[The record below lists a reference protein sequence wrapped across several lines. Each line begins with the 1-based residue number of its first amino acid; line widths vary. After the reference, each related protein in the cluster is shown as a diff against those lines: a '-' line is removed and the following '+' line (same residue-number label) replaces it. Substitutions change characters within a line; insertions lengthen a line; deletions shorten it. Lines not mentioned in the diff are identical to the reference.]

1 MMIDNNATVVADN
14 GQQVFLACDIN
25 RILSDVYDKEVVT
38 SEGIK
43 ITQSRYTDVEI
54 CENYEISKTELNRM
68 KHLLSY
74 EYNNK

>member
-1 MMIDNNATVVADN
+1 MVNADTTVIADN

-43 ITQSRYTDVEI
+43 TTQYRYTDVEI